1 MDFPPATKIAA
12 TIRDY
17 PRLVLVT
24 HVEPDGDA
32 VGSVLGLTHAL
43 RARGQEA
50 VPWPLAPAPARYRF
64 LPGFDELAANE
75 TPSLGAGDVVVALDS
90 ADPARLP
97 EAVTAFAADG
107 GAAVN
112 IDHHASH
119 RPFGNVSW
127 VEPEAP
133 AAAAMVWAVLREM
146 GADWPRETSLCL
158 YVGLV
163 TDTGN
168 FTYSNTNA
176 WAFEMAA
183 DLIRRGV
190 EPAEVERHLHRRF
203 SLPHLNVLGEG
214 LASLRQ
220 RDGIAYMEVT
230 REARARTGAGVEDTE
245 GMVDFTRRLAGCRVG
260 VLFREVEGGVR
271 VSFRAA
277 EDLDV
282 SVLAVAHGGGGHAA
296 AAGCFVAGPPEEVKA
311 QILDEVEA
319 WLRRK

>member
-1 MDFPPATKIAA
+1 MDFPAATKIAA
-12 TIRDY
+12 TIRGF
-17 PRLVLVT
+17 PRLVLAT

-50 VPWPLAPAPARYRF
+50 IPWPLAPAPDRYRF
-64 LPGFDELAANE
+64 LPGFDELAATE
-75 TPSLGAGDVVVALDS
+75 VPSLRPGDAVVALDS

-97 EAVTAFAADG
+97 APITAFAAAG
-107 GAAVN
+107 GTAVN
-112 IDHHASH
+112 VDHHASH
-119 RPFGNVSW
+119 RPFGNLSW

-133 AAAAMVWAVLREM
+133 AAAAMVWAVLREL
-146 GADWPRETSLCL
+146 GVDWPRETSLCL

-168 FTYSNTNA
+168 FTYSNTNV

-183 DLIRRGV
+183 DLLGRGV
-190 EPAEVERHLHRRF
+190 EPAQVERHLHRRF
-203 SLPHLNVLGEG
+203 SLAHLNVLGEA

-230 REARARTGAGVEDTE
+230 REARERTGAGAEETE

-260 VLFREVEGGVR
+260 VLFREAEGGVR

-282 SVLAVAHGGGGHAA
+282 SALAQAHGGGGHAA
-296 AAGCFVAGPPEEVKA
+296 AAGCFVAGPPQEVKA
-311 QILDEVEA
+311 QILAEVEA